1 MAFLETRDGVYVHGH
16 GDAFVIRGAAAY
28 RYLSALLPHLDG
40 STRLSDLVAGLPK
53 AHADSVRSLI
63 GTLASRGVI
72 TDAPETSA
80 VRDPELR
87 ARFAGQIALLEQH
100 GDDGTGFLRAA
111 TARVVVICEDPA
123 RASALAEALTANGVG
138 AASPGSV
145 RIATTGDVPAATM
158 TDADLVCLIAAD
170 RTSPALFELADS
182 ACAVGAAFVS
192 LVRVGDLLV
201 LGPWQP
207 ADGEGSGVYSAML
220 RMTDN
225 GIAGSADV
233 WLTAGAGAAAA
244 APAAGLPGNAVSIAV
259 GVAGFEVFKALTGAM
274 RSDIEDGVVIVDPDR
289 LTVRVERLVP
299 HPAAPGGPA
308 ESLSPGGPAES
319 LSPGGPAEGPSPAEP
334 DDGVSPAER
343 AYKRFEPVVFD
354 TVGIMRRFD
363 DEAISQV
370 PAKVSALIAP
380 SAGPAPIVAFGSET
394 LLEARLAALEEAS
407 VRYAMNMQRRRGGL
421 LAQALPD
428 AEVVEAGRLRSWLGG
443 TPLPEDPL
451 VAATGL
457 DGARPLA
464 VPRGAVLAGPWDRRA
479 ARFEPDLVGVAAG
492 DSPETAVSR
501 ALLAAAGA
509 YTVAAV
515 ARDEIGLRPVDDTAL
530 TADPDTER
538 GKRLRMLASEVRR
551 EGRALAFYTAPGVVP
566 VAVLRVRDGADEEL
580 VARPGRSWFD
590 AAESAL
596 LAVVAARQI
605 AGSPTGWTAPST
617 PAAPALPGA
626 RVSERPGDVSAL
638 AEITGLDTA
647 VARLRADGTRAGVV
661 DLTPPDLVGVTNVV
675 RVLLFRDAGSPS

>member
-40 STRLSDLVAGLPK
+40 STPLSDLVAGLPK

-72 TDAPETSA
+72 TDAPEASA

-87 ARFAGQIALLEQH
+87 TRFAGQIALLEQH

-123 RASALAEALTANGVG
+123 QASALAEALTANGVG

-145 RIATTGDVPAATM
+145 RPGWVRVVTAGDVPAATM

-170 RTSPALFELADS
+170 RTSPALFDLADS

-207 ADGEGSGVYSAML
+207 ADGESSGIYSAML

-225 GIAGSADV
+225 GVAGSADV

-244 APAAGLPGNAVSIAV
+244 APATRLPGNAVSIAV
-259 GVAGFEVFKALTGAM
+259 GIAAFEVFKALTGAI
-274 RSDIEDGVVIVDPDR
+274 RSDIQDGVVIVDPDR
-289 LTVRVERLVP
+289 LTVRVERVVP
-299 HPAAPGGPA
+299 HPAAPGG
-308 ESLSPGGPAES
+308 LSSGGGATDF
-319 LSPGGPAEGPSPAEP
+319 SPAEP
-334 DDGVSPAER
+334 DDGASPAER
-343 AYKRFEPVVFD
+343 AYQRFAPVVFD

-363 DEAISQV
+363 DDAISQV

-380 SAGPAPIVAFGSET
+380 SADAAPIVAFGSET
-394 LLEARLAALEEAS
+394 VLEARLAALEEAS
-407 VRYAMNMQRRRGGL
+407 VRYAVNVQRRCAGL
-421 LAQALPD
+421 LAPARPD
-428 AEVVEAGRLRSWLGG
+428 AEVVEAGRIRTWLGG

-451 VAATGL
+451 VAATDL
-457 DGARPLA
+457 DGSRPLA

-492 DSPETAVSR
+492 DSPEAAVSR

-509 YTVAAV
+509 ETLAAV
-515 ARDEIGLRPVDDTAL
+515 ARDEIGLGPVDDSAL
-530 TADPDTER
+530 TADPDAER
-538 GKRLRMLASEVRR
+538 GKRLRMLAREVRH
-551 EGRALAFYTAPGVVP
+551 EGRSLTFYSAPGVVP
-566 VAVLRVRDGADEEL
+566 VAVLRVRDGAGEEL
-580 VARPGRSWFD
+580 VARAGGSWFD

-596 LAVVAARQI
+596 LALVAVRQI
-605 AGSPTGWTAPST
+605 AESPTNWTALSA
-617 PAAPALPGA
+617 PAAPALSGA
-626 RVSERPGDVSAL
+626 RVSEPPADVATL
-638 AEITGLDTA
+638 AEVVGLDVA
-647 VARLRADGTRAGVV
+647 VARLRAGGTRAGCV
-661 DLTPPDLVGVTNVV
+661 DLTPPDLAGVTNVV
-675 RVLLFRDAGSPS
+675 RVLLFRQAGSPS